1 MREIMDSDSNIQK
14 NVSRRSFVQST
25 AAGVVGLGAGASLSC
40 VDRKKEAGANATV
53 TLEILEPHGELAF
66 PERHGLSAPR
76 LSNLNGKKIAIMA
89 MGQDSMAF
97 FDTIK
102 SKLKKRY
109 PSVEFI
115 HYSYGGPNSPD
126 ISAKIANE
134 CNGWIDGV
142 KASETGSRHDT
153 GARLEKRGCP
163 GVAIV
168 SDAVIKAKKLLVDI
182 NGMPTCRVLAVPA
195 VDYLVAKTDPA
206 LMKPVAEAAFDEIHN
221 ALIKPLTKEE
231 KEVGNFSYD
240 YSPKKFTGADY
251 SQANEKFQQYCA
263 ENFMTDG
270 MPVVPPTR
278 EAVDR
283 MLAGTSYPPDKEIG
297 LMYPKQGRATV
308 EQIAINAV
316 MAGAKPEYLPVIIA
330 MIETITAKDFNQ
342 YHIVNEILPITF
354 ISGPI
359 VEEIGLNNGVGYLA
373 PGHRAN
379 ATIGRAM
386 LMCMINIG
394 WRRMDVYSSPGGLG
408 QPAAYANYIIP
419 ENQKASPWEPYA
431 VWSGFKPEES
441 TVTICEGIFI
451 ARGPSETLS
460 MSGFKEN
467 MEQMSSMFSPS
478 AGVFGFFG
486 MPQNGVD
493 MRHMIAIHPT
503 FARQLANA
511 GFTRESFIK
520 WLHDKNTINWDK
532 MSEDERKEFREMVTA
547 GKAFGIK
554 TTDCKPGLYREP
566 FADLKDVAVIVAGTG
581 AGGVI
586 VFQTPCG
593 STAHVEDVAVTR
605 PYMHKVIHGAALTK
619 AGG

>member
-1 MREIMDSDSNIQK
+1 MNILK
-14 NVSRRSFVQST
+14 NKIYHTLLLTIIFAMILLV
-25 AAGVVGLGAGASLSC
+25 LSC
-40 VDRKKEAGANATV
+40 GISKEETQMIDDGFI
-53 TLEILEPHGELAF
+53 LEVLEPHGELAF
-66 PERHGLSAPR
+66 PERKGLFAPR
-76 LSNLNGKKIAIMA
+76 LSDLNGKKIAIMA
-89 MGQDSMAF
+89 MGPDSMAF

-102 SKLKKRY
+102 SMLKDRY
-109 PSVEFI
+109 PGVEFI
-115 HYSYGGPNSPD
+115 HFSYGGPNSPD
-126 ISAKIANE
+126 ISAEIANE
-134 CNGWIDGV
+134 CDGWIDGV

-195 VDYLVAKTDPA
+195 VDYLVAKTDPE
-206 LMKPVAEAAFDEIHN
+206 LMRPVAEAAFDHIHD
-221 ALIKPLTKEE
+221 ALTRPLTREE
-231 KEVGNFSYD
+231 KEVEDFRYD
-240 YSPKKFTGADY
+240 YSPKKFIGSDY
-251 SQANEKFQQYCA
+251 SEANEKFQQYCT

-278 EAVDR
+278 EAVTR
-283 MLAGTSYPPDKEIG
+283 MLAGTAYPPDKEIG
-297 LMYPKQGRATV
+297 LMFPKQGRATV
-308 EQIAINAV
+308 EKIAINAV
-316 MAGAKPEYLPVIIA
+316 MAGARPEYLPVIIA

-342 YHIVNEILPITF
+342 YHIVNEILPITL

-359 VEEIGLNNGVGYLA
+359 VEEIGLNNEVGYLA

-431 VWSGFKPEES
+431 VSIGFRPEES
-441 TVTICEGIFI
+441 TITICEGIFI
-451 ARGPSETLS
+451 SRGPSETLS
-460 MSGFKEN
+460 MAGFEEKL
-467 MEQMSSMFSPS
+467 EQMRGMFSPS

-520 WLHDKNTINWDK
+520 WLHAKNTIDWDR
-532 MSEDERKEFREMVTA
+532 MSEDERKEFREMVA
-547 GKAFGIK
+547 EGKVMGIRPE
-554 TTDCKPGLYREP
+554 DCKPGLYREP
-566 FADLKDVAVIVAGTG
+566 FSNPKDVAVIVAGTG

-593 STAHVEDVAVTR
+593 STANVEDVEVTR
-605 PYMHKVIHGAALTK
+605 PYMHKLIHGATLTK
-619 AGG
+619 YGR

>member
-1 MREIMDSDSNIQK
+1 MNIFKNIILHTLLLTAIFAVIPVMLSHGISKEEIQMRNHEFTME
-14 NVSRRSFVQST
+14 V
-25 AAGVVGLGAGASLSC
+25 
-40 VDRKKEAGANATV
+40 
-53 TLEILEPHGELAF
+53 LEPHGELAF
-66 PERHGLSAPR
+66 PERQGLFAPR
-76 LSNLNGKKIAIMA
+76 LRDLNGKKIAITSVLP
-89 MGQDSMAF
+89 GSMAF

-102 SKLKKRY
+102 SMLKNKY
-109 PSVEFI
+109 PGVEFV
-115 HYSYGGPNSPD
+115 HYSFGAPNSPD
-126 ISAKIANE
+126 ISAEIANE
-134 CNGWIDGV
+134 CDGWIDGV
-142 KASETGSRHDT
+142 KAAETGSRHDP
-153 GARLEKRGCP
+153 GVRLEKRGCP

-168 SDAVIKAKKLLVDI
+168 SDVLIKAKRLLVDH

-195 VDYLVAKTDPA
+195 VDYLVAKTDPE
-206 LMKPVAEAAFDEIHN
+206 LMKAVAEAAFDEIHN

-231 KEVGNFSYD
+231 KEVEDFSYD

-251 SQANEKFQQYCA
+251 SEANEKFQQYCA

-283 MLAGTSYPPDKEIG
+283 MLAGTSYPSDKEIG

-308 EQIAINAV
+308 EKIAINAV
-316 MAGAKPEYLPVIIA
+316 MAGAKPEYLPVIMAI
-330 MIETITAKDFNQ
+330 IETITAKDFNQ

-359 VEEIGLNNGVGYLA
+359 IEEIGLNNEAGYLA

-431 VWSGFKPEES
+431 VSTGFKPEES
-441 TVTICEGIFI
+441 SVTICEGIYI

-460 MSGFKEN
+460 MIGFEERL
-467 MEQMSSMFSPS
+467 EQMSRMFSPS
-478 AGVFGFFG
+478 AGLFGFFG
-486 MPQNGVD
+486 MPQNGTN
-493 MRHMIAIHPT
+493 MRHMVAIHPT

-511 GFTRESFIK
+511 GFTRESFIQR
-520 WLHDKNTINWDK
+520 LHDKNSINWDK
-532 MSEDERKEFREMVTA
+532 MNEDERKEFRDMVA
-547 GKAFGIK
+547 EGKVPGIR
-554 TTDCKPGLYREP
+554 TEDCKPGLYREP
-566 FADLKDVAVIVAGTG
+566 FAKPSDVAVIVAGTG

-586 VFQTPCG
+586 VFQTPVG
-593 STAHVEDVAVTR
+593 STANAEDVEVTR
-605 PYMHKVIHGAALTK
+605 SYMHKVIRGATLTK
-619 AGG
+619 TGR

>member
-1 MREIMDSDSNIQK
+1 MESGNNR
-14 NVSRRSFVQST
+14 NVSRRTFIQSA
-25 AAGVVGLGAGASLSC
+25 AAGVAGLGAGAALSC
-40 VDRKKEAGANATV
+40 ADAKKESGTKGMV
-53 TLEILEPHGELAF
+53 TIEILEPHGELAF
-66 PERHGLSAPR
+66 PERQGLSAPR
-76 LSNLNGKKIAIMA
+76 LRDLNGKKIAIMA
-89 MGQDSMAF
+89 MFQDSMAF

-102 SKLKKRY
+102 SMLKDKY
-109 PSVEFI
+109 PAVEFV
-115 HYSYGGPNSPD
+115 HFSYGVPNSPD
-126 ISAKIANE
+126 ISAEIANK
-134 CNGWIDGV
+134 CDAWIDGV

-163 GVAIV
+163 GVSIV
-168 SDAVIKAKKLLVDI
+168 SDVVIKAKKLLVDI

-195 VDYLVAKTDPA
+195 VDYLVAKTDPQ
-206 LMKPVAEAAFDEIHN
+206 LMKTVAEAAFDHIHN
-221 ALIKPLTKEE
+221 ALISPLTKEE
-231 KEVGNFSYD
+231 MEVENFSYD
-240 YSPKKFTGADY
+240 YSPKKFTGSDY
-251 SQANEKFQQYCA
+251 SEAIEKFQQYCA

-270 MPVVPPTR
+270 LPVVPPTR

-297 LMYPKQGRATV
+297 LMFPKQGRATV
-308 EQIAINAV
+308 EKIAISAV

-359 VEEIGLNNGVGYLA
+359 IEEIGLNNEVGYLA
-373 PGHRAN
+373 PGHRTN

-394 WRRMDVYSSPGGLG
+394 WRRMDVYSSPGGPG

-419 ENQKASPWEPYA
+419 ENQKASPWESYA
-431 VWSGFKPEES
+431 VSNGFKPEES
-441 TVTICEGIFI
+441 IVTICEGIFI
-451 ARGPSETLS
+451 SRGPSETLS
-460 MSGFKEN
+460 MAGFEDKL
-467 MEQMSSMFSPS
+467 EQMRGMFSPS

-486 MPQNGVD
+486 MPQNGSD

-520 WLHDKNTINWDK
+520 WLHDKNTINWDR
-532 MSEDERKEFREMVTA
+532 MNEDERKAFREMVA
-547 GKAFGIK
+547 EGKVIGIRPE
-554 TTDCKPGLYREP
+554 DCKPGLYREP
-566 FADLKDVAVIVAGTG
+566 FAEPSDVAVIVAGTG

-586 VFQTPCG
+586 VFQTPAG
-593 STAHVEDVAVTR
+593 STANVEDVKVTR
-605 PYMHKVIHGAALTK
+605 PYMHKVIRGATLTK
-619 AGG
+619 YGR

>member
-1 MREIMDSDSNIQK
+1 MDSKEGKTRRGFIK
-14 NVSRRSFVQST
+14 EVSAGAVAGATLANLGCST
-25 AAGVVGLGAGASLSC
+25 GAGG
-40 VDRKKEAGANATV
+40 KGAV

-66 PERHGLSAPR
+66 PERKGLSAPR
-76 LSNLNGKKIAIMA
+76 LGDLNGKKVAILA
-89 MGQDSMAF
+89 IGADSEAF
-97 FDTIK
+97 FDTVK
-102 SKLKKRY
+102 AMMKQRY
-109 PSVEFI
+109 PKVEFV
-115 HYSYGGPNSPD
+115 HFVAGGPNSPD
-126 ISAKIANE
+126 NSAEVAAA
-134 CNGWIDGV
+134 CDAWIEGV

-168 SDAVIKAKKLLVDI
+168 SDAVIRAKKLLADI

-195 VDYLVAKTDPA
+195 VDFLVAKADLK
-206 LMKPVAEAAFDEIHN
+206 LMKPVAEAAFEDIRK
-221 ALIKPLTKEE
+221 ALTDPLTKEE
-231 KEVGNFSYD
+231 REVEDFKYD

-251 SQANEKFQQYCA
+251 AEANEKFQQYCA
-263 ENFMTDG
+263 DNQMTCG
-270 MPVVPPTR
+270 LPVVPPTR

-297 LMYPKQGRATV
+297 LLFPKQGRATV
-308 EQIAINAV
+308 EKIAISAV

-330 MIETITAKDFNQ
+330 MVEAIAKDFNQ

-379 ATIGRAM
+379 ATIGRAL

-408 QPAAYANYIIP
+408 QPVAYVNYVIP
-419 ENQKASPWEPYA
+419 ENQAVSPWESFAASNGFP
-431 VWSGFKPEES
+431 SGES

-451 ARGPSETLS
+451 SRGPSETLS
-460 MSGFKEN
+460 DAGFKER
-467 MEQMSSMFSPS
+467 MEEMKGMFSHS

-486 MPQNGVD
+486 MPRD
-493 MRHMIAIHPT
+493 ASEMRHMIAIHPT

-511 GFTRESFIK
+511 GYTRESFVR
-520 WLHDKNTINWDK
+520 WLHDQNTIDWDK
-532 MSEDERKEFREMVTA
+532 MGEAERKAFRAMVA
-547 GKAFGIK
+547 EGKVLGVK
-554 TTDCKPGLYREP
+554 PEDCKPGLRREP
-566 FADLKDVAVIVAGTG
+566 FADPRDVAVIVAGTG

-586 VFQTPCG
+586 VFQTPVG
-593 STAHVEDVAVTR
+593 STAHAEDVETPR
-605 PYMHKVIHGAALTK
+605 PFMHKVVRGATLTK
-619 AGG
+619 AGR

>member
-1 MREIMDSDSNIQK
+1 MESGNNRNI
-14 NVSRRSFVQST
+14 SRRTFIQSS
-25 AAGVVGLGAGASLSC
+25 AAAVAGLGSGAALGCMDVENGAGA
-40 VDRKKEAGANATV
+40 KGIV

-66 PERHGLSAPR
+66 PERRGLFAPR
-76 LSNLNGKKIAIMA
+76 LMDLNGKKIAIMA
-89 MGQDSMAF
+89 MGADSMAF
-97 FDTIK
+97 FDAIK
-102 SKLKKRY
+102 SMLRNKY
-109 PSVEFI
+109 PGVEFV
-115 HYSYGGPNSPD
+115 HFSYGGPNSPD
-126 ISAKIANE
+126 ISPQIASE
-134 CNGWIDGV
+134 CDGWIDGV

-153 GARLEKRGCP
+153 GARLEKLGCP

-168 SDAVIKAKKLLVDI
+168 SDAIIKAKKLLVDI

-195 VDYLVAKTDPA
+195 VDYLVAKTDPE
-206 LMKPVAEAAFDEIHN
+206 LMKPVAEAAFDRIHN
-221 ALIKPLTKEE
+221 ALISPLTKEE
-231 KEVGNFSYD
+231 MEVEDFSYD
-240 YSPKKFTGADY
+240 YSPKKFTGSDY
-251 SQANEKFQQYCA
+251 SEAIERFQQYCA

-283 MLAGTSYPPDKEIG
+283 MLAGTAYPPDKEIG
-297 LMYPKQGRATV
+297 LMFPKQGRATV
-308 EQIAINAV
+308 EKIAINAV

-359 VEEIGLNNGVGYLA
+359 VEEIGLNNEVGYLA

-419 ENQKASPWEPYA
+419 ENQKANPWESYG
-431 VWSGFKPEES
+431 VSNGFKTHES

-451 ARGPSETLS
+451 SRGPSETLS
-460 MSGFKEN
+460 MAGFEDKLD
-467 MEQMSSMFSPS
+467 QMRGLFSPS
-478 AGVFGFFG
+478 SEIFGFFG

-503 FARQLANA
+503 FARQLADA
-511 GFTRESFIK
+511 GFSRESFIK
-520 WLHDKNTINWDK
+520 WLHDKNTINWDR
-532 MSEDERKEFREMVTA
+532 MNEGERKEFREMVA
-547 GKAFGIK
+547 EGKIVGIRVE
-554 TTDCKPGLYREP
+554 DCGPGLYREP
-566 FADLKDVAVIVAGTG
+566 FAEPSDVAVIVAGTG

-593 STAHVEDVAVTR
+593 STANVEDVEVTR
-605 PYMHKVIHGAALTK
+605 PYMHKVIRGATLTK
-619 AGG
+619 EGR

>member
-1 MREIMDSDSNIQK
+1 MNILK
-14 NVSRRSFVQST
+14 NKACLALLLPAIFAMIQVM
-25 AAGVVGLGAGASLSC
+25 LSC
-40 VDRKKEAGANATV
+40 GISREETQMTNDGF
-53 TLEILEPHGELAF
+53 TLEVLEPHGELAF
-66 PERHGLSAPR
+66 PERQGLFAPR
-76 LSNLNGKKIAIMA
+76 LKDLNGKKIAIMA
-89 MGQDSMAF
+89 MGPDSMAF
-97 FDTIK
+97 LDTIK
-102 SKLKKRY
+102 SMLKNKY
-109 PSVEFI
+109 PGVEFV
-115 HYSYGGPNSPD
+115 HFSYGGPNSPD
-126 ISAKIANE
+126 ISAEIADA
-134 CNGWIDGV
+134 CDGWIDGV

-168 SDAVIKAKKLLVDI
+168 SDAIIEAKKLLVDI

-195 VDYLVAKTDPA
+195 VDYLVAKTDPE
-206 LMKPVAEAAFDEIHN
+206 LMKPVAEAAFDPIHD

-231 KEVGNFSYD
+231 MEVDDFSYD
-240 YSPKKFTGADY
+240 YSPKKFTGSDH
-251 SQANEKFQQYCA
+251 SEANEKFQQYCA

-283 MLAGTSYPPDKEIG
+283 MLEGTAYPPDKEIG
-297 LMYPKQGRATV
+297 LMFPKQGRATV
-308 EQIAINAV
+308 EKIAINAV
-316 MAGAKPEYLPVIIA
+316 MSGAKPEYLPVIMA

-359 VEEIGLNNGVGYLA
+359 VEEIGLNNEVGYLA

-431 VWSGFKPEES
+431 VSNGFKPEES
-441 TVTICEGIFI
+441 TVTLCEGIFI
-451 ARGPSETLS
+451 SRGPSETLS
-460 MSGFKEN
+460 MADFEEKL
-467 MEQMSSMFSPS
+467 EQMSRMFSPS

-486 MPQNGVD
+486 MPQNASD

-520 WLHDKNTINWDK
+520 WLHNKNTINWDK
-532 MSEDERKEFREMVTA
+532 MSEDERKEFEEMVSE
-547 GKAFGIK
+547 GRVIGIR
-554 TTDCKPGLYREP
+554 TEDCKPGLYREP
-566 FADLKDVAVIVAGTG
+566 FADPADVAVIVAGTG

-593 STAHVEDVAVTR
+593 STANVEDVEVTR
-605 PYMHKVIHGAALTK
+605 PYMHKVIRGATLTQY
-619 AGG
+619 GR

>member
-1 MREIMDSDSNIQK
+1 MECGINGK
-14 NVSRRSFVQST
+14 ESRRKFIQST
-25 AAGVVGLGAGASLSC
+25 ATGVAGLGAMATLGCA
-40 VDRKKEAGANATV
+40 DRKREAGANDAV

-66 PERHGLSAPR
+66 PERKGLSAPR
-76 LSNLNGKKIAIMA
+76 LSDLNGKKIAILA
-89 MGQDSMAF
+89 MGRDSLAF

-102 SKLKKRY
+102 ARMKKLY

-126 ISAKIANE
+126 ITGKIAGE
-134 CNGWIDGV
+134 CNAWIDGV
-142 KASETGSRHDT
+142 KASETGSRHDN

-168 SDAVIKAKKLLVDI
+168 SDAVIKAKKLLVEN

-195 VDYLVAKTDPA
+195 VDYLVAKTNPE
-206 LMKPVAEAAFDEIHN
+206 LMKPVAEAAFDSIHN
-221 ALIKPLTKEE
+221 ALVTPLTKEE
-231 KEVGNFSYD
+231 REVENFRYD

-251 SQANEKFQQYCA
+251 AEANENFQQYCA
-263 ENFMTDG
+263 ENFQTDG

-308 EQIAINAV
+308 EKIAISAV

-419 ENQKASPWEPYA
+419 ENQKASPWESYA
-431 VWSGFKPEES
+431 VSIGFKPEES

-451 ARGPSETLS
+451 SRGPSETLS
-460 MSGFKEN
+460 MAGFEEKLA
-467 MEQMSSMFSPS
+467 QMSSMFAPS

-486 MPQNGVD
+486 MPQNGSEV
-493 MRHMIAIHPT
+493 RHMIALHPT

-511 GFTRESFIK
+511 GYTRESFIK
-520 WLHDKNTINWDK
+520 WLHDKNTISWDK
-532 MSEDERKEFREMVTA
+532 MTEAERREFREMVA
-547 GKAFGIK
+547 EGKVIGIK
-554 TTDCKPGLYREP
+554 AEDCRPGLYREP
-566 FADLKDVAVIVAGTG
+566 FADPKDVAVIVAGTG

-586 VFQTPCG
+586 VFQTPSG
-593 STAHVEDVAVTR
+593 STAHVEDVEVTR
-605 PYMHKVIHGAALTK
+605 PYMHKVIHGAMLTE
-619 AGG
+619 AGR

>member
-1 MREIMDSDSNIQK
+1 MVSGNKRKE
-14 NVSRRSFVQST
+14 SRRTFIQST
-25 AAGVVGLGAGASLSC
+25 AAGVAGLGAGATLGNA
-40 VDRKKEAGANATV
+40 EAGTNDTV

-76 LSNLNGKKIAIMA
+76 LGDLNGKKIAILA
-89 MGQDSMAF
+89 MGQDSLAF

-102 SKLKKRY
+102 DRLKKRY

-115 HYSYGGPNSPD
+115 HYGYGGPNSPD
-126 ISAKIANE
+126 ITPKIAKE

-142 KASETGSRHDT
+142 KASETGSRHDN
-153 GARLEKRGCP
+153 GARLEKLGCP

-168 SDAVIKAKKLLVDI
+168 SDAVINAKKLLVDI

-206 LMKPVAEAAFDEIHN
+206 LMKPVAEVAFDSIHN

-231 KEVGNFSYD
+231 KEVGNFTYD

-251 SQANEKFQQYCA
+251 AEANEKFQQYCA

-278 EAVDR
+278 EAVNR

-308 EQIAINAV
+308 GKIAISAV

-431 VWSGFKPEES
+431 VSNGFKPEES

-451 ARGPSETLS
+451 SRGPSETLS
-460 MSGFKEN
+460 MAGFKEKL
-467 MEQMSSMFSPS
+467 EQMRDLFSPS

-486 MPQNGVD
+486 MPQKAVD

-511 GFTRESFIK
+511 GFTRESFIQ
-520 WLHDKNTINWDK
+520 WLHDKNSINWDK
-532 MSEDERKEFREMVTA
+532 MSEDERKKFREMVA
-547 GKAFGIK
+547 DGKVVGIR
-554 TTDCKPGLYREP
+554 TEDCKPGLYREP
-566 FADLKDVAVIVAGTG
+566 FADPKDVAVIVAGTG

-586 VFQTPCG
+586 VFQTPAA
-593 STAHVEDVAVTR
+593 STANVEDVGVIR
-605 PYMHKVIHGAALTK
+605 PYMHKVIHGATMTR
-619 AGG
+619 AGR

>member
-1 MREIMDSDSNIQK
+1 MNTLKIKTCRTLLLTAIFAMIMVMASACTSQDE
-14 NVSRRSFVQST
+14 VQSKNE
-25 AAGVVGLGAGASLSC
+25 GF
-40 VDRKKEAGANATV
+40 
-53 TLEILEPHGELAF
+53 TLEVLEPHGELAF
-66 PERHGLSAPR
+66 PERQGLSAPR
-76 LSNLNGKKIAIMA
+76 LNDLNGKKIAIMA
-89 MGQDSMAF
+89 MGHDSMAF

-102 SKLKKRY
+102 AMLKNKY
-109 PSVEFI
+109 PDVEFI
-115 HYSYGGPNSPD
+115 HFSYGGPNSPD
-126 ISAKIANE
+126 ISGEIAE
-134 CNGWIDGV
+134 KCDGWIDGV

-168 SDAVIKAKKLLVDI
+168 SDAIIKAKKLLVDI
-182 NGMPTCRVLAVPA
+182 NGMPTCRVLAIPA
-195 VDYLVAKTDPA
+195 VDYLVAKADPE
-206 LMKPVAEAAFDEIHN
+206 LMKPVAEAAFDQIHD
-221 ALIKPLTKEE
+221 ALTRPLTKEE
-231 KEVGNFSYD
+231 TEVENFSYD
-240 YSPKKFTGADY
+240 YFPKKFTGADY
-251 SQANEKFQQYCA
+251 SEANEKFQQYCA
-263 ENFMTDG
+263 ENSMSDG

-283 MLAGTSYPPDKEIG
+283 MLSGTSYPPDKEIG
-297 LMYPKQGRATV
+297 LMFPKRGRATV
-308 EQIAINAV
+308 EKIAINAV

-359 VEEIGLNNGVGYLA
+359 VEEIGLNNEVGYLA

-386 LMCMINIG
+386 LMAMINIG

-419 ENQKASPWEPYA
+419 ENQKASPWETYA
-431 VWSGFKPEES
+431 VSIGFKPEES

-451 ARGPSETLS
+451 SRGPSETLS
-460 MSGFKEN
+460 MAGFEDKL
-467 MEQMSSMFSPS
+467 EQMSAMFSPS

-486 MPQNGVD
+486 MPENGVD

-503 FARQLANA
+503 FARQLADA
-511 GFTRESFIK
+511 GYTRESFIK
-520 WLHDKNTINWDK
+520 WLHEKNTIDWDK
-532 MSEDERKEFREMVTA
+532 MSDAERKEFKEMAA
-547 GKAFGIK
+547 GGKFMRIRPE
-554 TTDCKPGLYREP
+554 DCKSGLYREP
-566 FADLKDVAVIVAGTG
+566 FANPSDVAVIVAGTG

-593 STAHVEDVAVTR
+593 STANVEDVEVTR
-605 PYMHKVIHGAALTK
+605 PYMHKVIRGATLTK
-619 AGG
+619 YGR

>member
-1 MREIMDSDSNIQK
+1 
-14 NVSRRSFVQST
+14 V
-25 AAGVVGLGAGASLSC
+25 GASLSC
-40 VDRKKEAGANATV
+40 ADGKKEAGANDMV

-66 PERHGLSAPR
+66 PERRGLSAPR
-76 LSNLNGKKIAIMA
+76 LSNLNGKKIAILA
-89 MGQDSMAF
+89 MFQDSLTF

-102 SKLKKRY
+102 SMLKRQY

-115 HYSYGGPNSPD
+115 HYSYGVPNSPD
-126 ISAKIANE
+126 NTPKIASE
-134 CNGWIDGV
+134 CDGWIDGV
-142 KASETGSRHDT
+142 KASETGSRHDD

-168 SDAVIKAKKLLVDI
+168 SDAIIKAKRLLVDI

-195 VDYLVAKTDPA
+195 VDYLAAKADPE
-206 LMKPVAEAAFDEIHN
+206 LMKPVAEAAFESIHD
-221 ALIKPLTKEE
+221 ALITPLKKEE
-231 KEVGNFSYD
+231 REVANFSYD

-251 SQANEKFQQYCA
+251 SEANEKLQQYCA
-263 ENFMTDG
+263 DNFMTDG
-270 MPVVPPTR
+270 MPIVPPTR

-297 LMYPKQGRATV
+297 LMFPKQGRATV
-308 EQIAINAV
+308 EKIAINAV
-316 MAGAKPEYLPVIIA
+316 MAGARPEYLPVIIA

-359 VEEIGLNNGVGYLA
+359 VEEVGLNNEVGYLA

-394 WRRMDVYSSPGGLG
+394 WRRMDVYSSPGGPG

-431 VWSGFKPEES
+431 VSIGFTPEES
-441 TVTICEGIFI
+441 TVTICEGIYI
-451 ARGPSETLS
+451 SRGPSETLS
-460 MSGFKEN
+460 TRSFNERL
-467 MEQMSSMFSPS
+467 EQMSRMFSPS

-486 MPQNGVD
+486 MPQKATDV
-493 MRHMIAIHPT
+493 RHMIAIHPT

-511 GFTRESFIK
+511 GFTRDSFIK
-520 WLHDKNTINWDK
+520 WLHDKNTINWDR
-532 MSEDERKEFREMVTA
+532 MNEDERKKFRAMVA
-547 GKAFGIK
+547 EGKVPGIK
-554 TTDCKPGLYREP
+554 TEDCKPGLYREP
-566 FADLKDVAVIVAGTG
+566 FADPKNVAVIVAGTG
-581 AGGVI
+581 AGGVV
-586 VFQTPCG
+586 VFQTPSG
-593 STAHVEDVAVTR
+593 STAHVEDVEVTR
-605 PYMHKVIHGAALTK
+605 PYMHKVIHGATLTK
-619 AGG
+619 AGR

>member
-1 MREIMDSDSNIQK
+1 MNILK
-14 NVSRRSFVQST
+14 NKTFLTLLLT
-25 AAGVVGLGAGASLSC
+25 AIFAMIPVMSLHAIS
-40 VDRKKEAGANATV
+40 KEDIQMTNDGF
-53 TLEILEPHGELAF
+53 TLEVLEPHGELAF
-66 PERHGLSAPR
+66 PERQGLFAPR
-76 LSNLNGKKIAIMA
+76 LEDLNGKKIAIMA
-89 MGQDSMAF
+89 MGADSMAF
-97 FDTIK
+97 FETIK
-102 SKLKKRY
+102 SMLKGKY
-109 PSVEFI
+109 PGVEFV
-115 HYSYGGPNSPD
+115 HFSYGGPNSPD
-126 ISAKIANE
+126 ISAEIANA
-134 CNGWIDGV
+134 CDGWIDGV
-142 KASETGSRHDT
+142 KAAETGSRHDT

-168 SDAVIKAKKLLVDI
+168 SDAIIKAKKLLVDI

-195 VDYLVAKTDPA
+195 VDYLVAKTDPE
-206 LMKPVAEAAFDEIHN
+206 LMKPVAEEAFDPIHN
-221 ALIKPLTKEE
+221 ALIRPLTKEE
-231 KEVGNFSYD
+231 REVDDFSYD
-240 YSPKKFTGADY
+240 YSPKKFTGSDY
-251 SQANEKFQQYCA
+251 SEANEKFQQYCS

-283 MLAGTSYPPDKEIG
+283 MLAGTAYPPDQEIG
-297 LMYPKQGRATV
+297 LMFPKQGRATV
-308 EQIAINAV
+308 EKIAINTV

-342 YHIVNEILPITF
+342 YHIVNEILPITL

-359 VEEIGLNNGVGYLA
+359 VEEIGLNNEVGYLA

-431 VWSGFKPEES
+431 VSNGFKPEES

-451 ARGPSETLS
+451 SRGPSETLS
-460 MSGFKEN
+460 MAGFEEKL
-467 MEQMSSMFSPS
+467 EQMSGMFSPS

-486 MPQNGVD
+486 MPQNARD

-511 GFTRESFIK
+511 GFTRGSFIK

-532 MSEDERKEFREMVTA
+532 MSEGERKGFREMA
-547 GKAFGIK
+547 AEGKVIGVRPE
-554 TTDCKPGLYREP
+554 DCKPGLYREP
-566 FADLKDVAVIVAGTG
+566 FNDPKDVAVIVAGTG

-593 STAHVEDVAVTR
+593 STANVEDVEVTR
-605 PYMHKVIHGAALTK
+605 PYMHKVIRGATLTK
-619 AGG
+619 YGR

>member
-1 MREIMDSDSNIQK
+1 MNYDSIIK
-14 NVSRRSFVQST
+14 KHVSRRSFVQST
-25 AAGVVGLGAGASLSC
+25 AAGVAGLGAGTALSC
-40 VDRKKEAGANATV
+40 ADRKKGAGANAPV

-76 LSNLNGKKIAIMA
+76 LSDLNGKKIAIMA

-102 SKLKKRY
+102 SRLKKRY
-109 PSVEFI
+109 PSVAFI
-115 HYSYGGPNSPD
+115 HYSYGIPNSPD
-126 ISAKIANE
+126 ISAKIADE
-134 CNGWIDGV
+134 CDGWIDGV
-142 KASETGSRHDT
+142 KASETGSRHDS

-182 NGMPTCRVLAVPA
+182 NGMPACRVLAVPA
-195 VDYLVAKTDPA
+195 VDYLVAKTAPE
-206 LMKPVAEAAFDEIHN
+206 LMKPVAEAAFDAIHD
-221 ALIKPLTKEE
+221 ALIRPLTQEE

-240 YSPKKFTGADY
+240 YSPKTFTGADF
-251 SQANEKFQQYCA
+251 SEANEKFQQYCA

-278 EAVDR
+278 EAVER
-283 MLAGTSYPPDKEIG
+283 MLAGTSHPPDKEIG
-297 LMYPKQGRATV
+297 LMFPKQGRATV
-308 EQIAINAV
+308 EKIAISAV

-359 VEEIGLNNGVGYLA
+359 IEEIGLNNEVGYLA

-394 WRRMDVYSSPGGLG
+394 WRRMDVYASPGGLG

-431 VWSGFKPEES
+431 VSNGFKPEES

-451 ARGPSETLS
+451 SRGPSETLS
-460 MSGFKEN
+460 MSGFEEKLD
-467 MEQMSSMFSPS
+467 QMREMFSPS

-486 MPQNGVD
+486 MPKSGID

-520 WLHDKNTINWDK
+520 WLRDKNTINWDI
-532 MSEDERKEFREMVTA
+532 MSEDERKEFRDRVTA
-547 GKAFGIK
+547 GEVVGIR
-554 TTDCKPGLYREP
+554 TEDCKSGLYREP
-566 FADLKDVAVIVAGTG
+566 FADPKDVAVIVAGTG

-586 VFQTPCG
+586 VFQTPSG
-593 STAHVEDVAVTR
+593 STANVEDVAVTR
-605 PYMHKVIHGAALTK
+605 PYMHKVIRGATLTK
-619 AGG
+619 AGR

>member
-1 MREIMDSDSNIQK
+1 MESGNNR
-14 NVSRRSFVQST
+14 NVSRRTFIQST
-25 AAGVVGLGAGASLSC
+25 AAGVMGLGIGAASGCTETKKKAGVNDA
-40 VDRKKEAGANATV
+40 VA
-53 TLEILEPHGELAF
+53 LEILEPHGELAF
-66 PERHGLSAPR
+66 PERQGLSAPR
-76 LSNLNGKKIAIMA
+76 LGDLNGKKIAILA

-102 SKLKKRY
+102 SMLKNRY
-109 PSVEFI
+109 PGVEFA
-115 HYSYGGPNSPD
+115 HFSYGGPNSPD
-126 ISAKIANE
+126 ISAEIADA
-134 CNGWIDGV
+134 CDGWIDGV
-142 KASETGSRHDT
+142 KASETGSRHDN
-153 GARLEKRGCP
+153 GSRLEKRNCP

-168 SDAVIKAKKLLVDI
+168 SDAIIKAKKLLVDI
-182 NGMPTCRVLAVPA
+182 NGMPTCRVLEVPA
-195 VDYLVAKTDPA
+195 VDYLVARTYPE
-206 LMKPVAEAAFDEIHN
+206 LMKSVAEAAFDEIHE

-231 KEVGNFSYD
+231 MEVENFSYD
-240 YSPKKFTGADY
+240 YLPKKFTGADY
-251 SQANEKFQQYCA
+251 AEANEKFQQYCA
-263 ENFMTDG
+263 ENNMTGG
-270 MPVVPPTR
+270 MPVLPPTR

-283 MLAGTSYPPDKEIG
+283 MLEGTTYPPEKEIG
-297 LMYPKQGRATV
+297 LMFPKQGRATV
-308 EQIAINAV
+308 EKIAINAV

-359 VEEIGLNNGVGYLA
+359 VEEIGLNNEGGYLA

-379 ATIGRAM
+379 AAIGRAM

-419 ENQKASPWEPYA
+419 ENQKASPWETYA
-431 VWSGFKPEES
+431 VSTGFKPEES

-460 MSGFKEN
+460 MAGFEEKLA
-467 MEQMSSMFSPS
+467 QMGDLFSPS
-478 AGVFGFFG
+478 AGIFGFFG

-493 MRHMIAIHPT
+493 MRHMVAIHPT

-511 GFTRESFIK
+511 GFTRASFIK
-520 WLHDKNTINWDK
+520 WLHDKNTIDWDK
-532 MSEDERKEFREMVTA
+532 MSEDERKEFRKVAAE
-547 GKAFGIK
+547 GKVIGIRPE
-554 TTDCKPGLYREP
+554 DCKPGLYREP
-566 FADLKDVAVIVAGTG
+566 FAKPSDVAVIVAGTG

-593 STAHVEDVAVTR
+593 STANVEDVEVTR
-605 PYMHKVIHGAALTK
+605 PYMHKVVRGATLTK
-619 AGG
+619 AGR

>member
-1 MREIMDSDSNIQK
+1 MKILK
-14 NVSRRSFVQST
+14 NNTCLTLLLSAIFALVLVMASCGVSREEIQMNTDGF
-25 AAGVVGLGAGASLSC
+25 
-40 VDRKKEAGANATV
+40 
-53 TLEILEPHGELAF
+53 TLEVLDPHGDLAF
-66 PERHGLSAPR
+66 PERQGLSAPR
-76 LSNLNGKKIAIMA
+76 LSDLNGKKIAIMA

-102 SKLKKRY
+102 SMLKNRY
-109 PSVEFI
+109 PGIEFA
-115 HYSYGGPNSPD
+115 HFSYGGPNSPD
-126 ISAKIANE
+126 ISAEIADA
-134 CNGWIDGV
+134 CDGWIDGV

-168 SDAVIKAKKLLVDI
+168 SDAIIKAKKLLVDI

-195 VDYLVAKTDPA
+195 VDYLVAKTDPE
-206 LMKPVAEAAFDEIHN
+206 LMKPVAEAAFEDIHN
-221 ALIKPLTKEE
+221 ALIRPLTREE
-231 KEVGNFSYD
+231 MEVEDFSYN
-240 YSPKKFTGADY
+240 YSPKKFKGADY
-251 SQANEKFQQYCA
+251 SEANEKFQQYCA

-283 MLAGTSYPPDKEIG
+283 MLSGTTYPPDKEIG
-297 LMYPKQGRATV
+297 LMFPKQGRATV
-308 EQIAINAV
+308 EKIAISAV

-359 VEEIGLNNGVGYLA
+359 VEEIGLNNEVGYLA

-419 ENQKASPWEPYA
+419 ENQKASPWESYA
-431 VWSGFKPEES
+431 VSSGFKPEES

-451 ARGPSETLS
+451 SRGPSETLS
-460 MSGFKEN
+460 MASFEERL
-467 MEQMSSMFSPS
+467 EQMSSMFSPS

-486 MPQNGVD
+486 MPQNGID
-493 MRHMIAIHPT
+493 MRHMIAVHPT

-511 GFTRESFIK
+511 GFTRASFIK

-532 MSEDERKEFREMVTA
+532 MSEAERKAFREMA
-547 GKAFGIK
+547 AEGKVIGIRPE
-554 TTDCKPGLYREP
+554 DCKPGLYREP
-566 FADLKDVAVIVAGTG
+566 FADPKDVAVMVAGTG

-593 STAHVEDVAVTR
+593 STANVEDVEVTR
-605 PYMHKVIHGAALTK
+605 PYMHKVIRGATLTK
-619 AGG
+619 AGR